1 MPDKKTKQNGTR
13 SRPSPRKDLRAVRKW
28 SFAAELLELHEQ
40 MAVHVSDS
48 KLTPSDFWNVLETV
62 DTISVVRNRLERS
75 EVEKT
80 PRSLWGPFLAQYTAA
95 CITGLARKVGVLDPL
110 ERSGLVIFPFAG
122 SGNPLRDIKPKTFK
136 PDPDDNSDDLPA
148 LVPVAR
154 DIPFFS
160 ADFLGLFQSRLD
172 WLIANKR
179 LFPRP
184 EGEITDITTLMKMT
198 HESMKPAR
206 LYHETY
212 TAIAQYLQ
220 LCQFKKDP
228 ARIDDIASTGAPFV
242 FLWLTRL
249 RLLDDIID
257 GLLLGSPIMKKPEDP
272 KSVFGFQRAD
282 EGMRAGF
289 FRIESEKE

>member
-1 MPDKKTKQNGTR
+1 M
-13 SRPSPRKDLRAVRKW
+13 SRPKSPKSKNRFRKGRYDHEAIAKW
-28 SFAAELLELHEQ
+28 SFAAGLLELHEQ
-40 MAVHVSDS
+40 VAVQAPDPT
-48 KLTPSDFWNVLETV
+48 LTPSDFWDLLEKL
-62 DTISVVRNRLERS
+62 DTISVVRSRLERS

-80 PRSLWGPFLAQYTAA
+80 QRSLWGPFLAQYTAA
-95 CITGLARKVGVLDPL
+95 CITGLARQVGVLDPL

-122 SGNPLRDIKPKTFK
+122 SVNPLRDIKPKTFQ
-136 PDPDDNSDDLPA
+136 PDPDDYSDDMPA
-148 LVPVAR
+148 LTPVAR

-184 EGEITDITTLMKMT
+184 EGEITDITALIKMV

-206 LYHETY
+206 LFHETC

-220 LCQFKKDP
+220 LCHFKKDP

-282 EGMRAGF
+282 DELRTSV
-289 FRIESEKE
+289 SEIKKDWE